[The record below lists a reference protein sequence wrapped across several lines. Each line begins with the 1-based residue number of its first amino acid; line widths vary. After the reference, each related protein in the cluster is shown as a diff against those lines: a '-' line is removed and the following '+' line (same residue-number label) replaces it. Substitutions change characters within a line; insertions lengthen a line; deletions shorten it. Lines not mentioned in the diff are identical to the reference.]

1 MRECFN
7 ETKWNKNL
15 SCTVFFNILASL
27 LCQVVARNIP
37 KLIIIIFHIHIS
49 GVVRGVKADPV
60 SRKKILYFSPHLLI
74 NQSSSPV
81 GHARCWH
88 SEKETADIPVII
100 IYILIKLNAVG
111 NVQLWCQEMTN
122 ISLDQHF
129 QVLTWT
135 EKLETEPKS
144 KM

>member
-88 SEKETADIPVII
+88 SEKETADIPNHIHSHKIKCCGKCAALVSGNDK
-100 IYILIKLNAVG
+100 YIVRS
-111 NVQLWCQEMTN
+111 TFP
-122 ISLDQHF
+122 SLDMNRKAWN
-129 QVLTWT
+129 WT
-135 EKLETEPKS
+135 EK
-144 KM
+144 